1 MLKIYGSHKLHAY
14 FSRHPML
21 FMILLTTKCNLN
33 SSETLWKPKAS
44 WGHGGLCISQ
54 CRLPALN
61 SVNSHHALP
70 TTYFLHNQFNNP
82 LSTLGGSMQHCSACL
97 LCWNFALQI
106 ILSFILTDTANNG
119 ENRSAKKLRL
129 SSWMFSVWL
138 SYGKS
143 AQVFV
148 WLTAPFFSLYCS
160 HLEDVVFLFASILF

>member
-1 MLKIYGSHKLHAY
+1 MLKIYGTHKLYAY
-14 FSRHPML
+14 FSRQPML

-33 SSETLWKPKAS
+33 SSDTLETKGFLGPWWP
-44 WGHGGLCISQ
+44 LISQ

-82 LSTLGGSMQHCSACL
+82 LRSLGGSMQHCSACL